1 MNRKYFIAGIA
12 LLFLILS
19 AVILFYS
26 KRYDQNEEGITE
38 QQIMETEEPASGD
51 EQGKKSGS
59 SDEEFEKEKSY
70 SGSVDDKVQIEET
83 EKEEGA
89 EKEKIELMDYAEL
102 DIEEFMKETGI
113 HLFQDKEEQTI
124 WATDDDVIRVYTDG
138 EKIAGLEMD
147 GILCEEEAKELIKRE
162 GFSYTLAG
170 ISLNDEM
177 SYIEETVLRDACHDE
192 GMLHEEFYSSLYLSK
207 LGIETL
213 QVIHDGDKIGML
225 SAGFDQPLKDNSEHL
240 EYIWTD
246 RIRHKEGTENDKLE
260 TVQEPYADMPEG
272 YQDSENIEKTVV
284 WIKYPSLEIPGAPE
298 MTENA
303 NAAIQEAVKKIED
316 NTYKKTEKNIVV
328 TADYE
333 IDYISGEFISISFDI
348 YVYEEAVEK
357 QWLGQ
362 FCNINISKNG
372 EKAYLA
378 DWGITKEKVA
388 KECFSSEMLDEKDVE
403 EYLKNYNTNWDK
415 YVMYIRRCIVFV
427 KDPDK
432 ENELRG
438 NDDLE
443 RLVRWYRE

>member
-1 MNRKYFIAGIA
+1 MNKKCFIAGFV

-19 AVILFYS
+19 AGILLYS
-26 KRYDQNEEGITE
+26 RRPDQNEEETSE
-38 QQIMETEEPASGD
+38 PQAMETEKSVRGD
-51 EQGKKSGS
+51 EQGEKSGS

-70 SGSVDDKVQIEET
+70 GESVNDEVQIEET

-89 EKEKIELMDYAEL
+89 EKEEIELMDYVEL

-138 EKIAGLEMD
+138 GKIVGLGMD
-147 GILCEEEAKELIKRE
+147 GILCEEKSKELIKKE
-162 GFSYTLAG
+162 GYPYTLAG
-170 ISLNDEM
+170 ISLNDQI

-225 SAGFDQPLKDNSEHL
+225 STRFDQSLKDNSEHL

-246 RIRHKEGTENDKLE
+246 RIRHKEGTKNDKLE
-260 TVQEPYADMPEG
+260 AVQEPYAHMPGG
-272 YQDSENIEKTVV
+272 YQGSENIEKTVV
-284 WIKYPSLEIPGAPE
+284 WIKYPTLEIPGEPE

-303 NAAIQEAVKKIED
+303 NAVIQEAVKKIED
-316 NTYKKTEKNIVV
+316 NTYKKTDKNIVV
-328 TADYE
+328 TADYK
-333 IDYISGEFISISFDI
+333 IDYISGEFISISFDV
-348 YVYEEAVEK
+348 YVDEETVE
-357 QWLGQ
+357 WQ
-362 FCNINISKNG
+362 FCNINISRNG

-388 KECFSSEMLDEKDVE
+388 KECFLSEELDEEDVE
-403 EYLKNYNTNWDK
+403 EYLKNYDANWDK
-415 YVMYIRRCIVFV
+415 YTMFIRRCVVFV
-427 KDPDK
+427 KDPDQ
-432 ENELRG
+432 ESELCASK
-438 NDDLE
+438 DWE
-443 RLVRWYRE
+443 RSVRWYRE